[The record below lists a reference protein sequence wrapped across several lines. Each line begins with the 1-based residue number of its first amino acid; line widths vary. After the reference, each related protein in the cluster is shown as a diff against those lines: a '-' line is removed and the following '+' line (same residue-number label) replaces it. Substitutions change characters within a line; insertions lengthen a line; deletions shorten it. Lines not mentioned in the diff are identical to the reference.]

1 MILSKVV
8 GAFLTIGSMALLY
21 RFEHSGSATLGM
33 KLLHWP
39 AMLLTGV
46 GPLGIIFLS
55 YDFRAIRRS
64 FITALRGS
72 VAAKRAGNLEDFEA
86 ITRLGTRVYTE
97 GSQAIEEVLKTP
109 VSPELHRTLKRL
121 ASRMPVTDILQLH
134 KKEFETSSWRLEQ
147 VQEIF
152 NLGGRMAPSVGMLGT
167 ILGMV
172 QLLGSLDDPSKIGAS
187 MSVALLTT
195 FFGLFFSLVVWTP
208 LQQKIQTMNILENAS
223 FEQIVHWLELLE
235 ERKPMAYFA
244 ESSGKTGHL

>member
-1 MILSKVV
+1 
-8 GAFLTIGSMALLY
+8 
-21 RFEHSGSATLGM
+21 M

-55 YDFRAIRRS
+55 YDFRTIRRS
-64 FITALRGS
+64 LATALRGS
-72 VAAKRAGNLEDFEA
+72 VGEKRSGNLADFEA
-86 ITRLGTRVYTE
+86 ITKLGTRVYTE
-97 GSQAIEEVLKTP
+97 GAQAIEEVLKTP
-109 VSPELHRTLKRL
+109 VSADLQRTLKRL

-134 KKEFETSSWRLEQ
+134 KKEFEAKSWRLEQ
-147 VQEIF
+147 VQEVF

-172 QLLGSLDDPSKIGAS
+172 QLLGSLEDPSKIGSS

-195 FFGLFFSLVVWTP
+195 FFGLFFSLVAWTP
-208 LQQKIQTMNILENAS
+208 LQQKIQNLNSLENS
-223 FEQIVHWLELLE
+223 SSEQIIHWLELLE
-235 ERKPMAYFA
+235 ERKPMAYFS